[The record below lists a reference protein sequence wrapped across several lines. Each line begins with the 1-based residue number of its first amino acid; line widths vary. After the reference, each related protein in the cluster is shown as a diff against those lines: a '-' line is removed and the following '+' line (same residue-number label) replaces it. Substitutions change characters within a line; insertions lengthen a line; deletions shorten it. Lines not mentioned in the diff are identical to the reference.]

1 MTIIP
6 EAISDERP
14 ENLAMDFERLRQLG
28 IQYIQEL
35 AGEFWTDYNDHDPGI
50 TVLEQL
56 CYALTD
62 LAYRTD
68 FEVQDHLAG
77 KKNEEKPFFLP
88 PIILPCRPLT
98 KLDYRKMLID
108 AVPNLR
114 NAWFEPTSSQEHSL
128 VGLYKIFL
136 DLEDAV
142 EDSQAISQLVKEVYV
157 QNRNLG
163 EDFDQII
170 VLESV
175 YITLY
180 ADIEIESADLLEQ
193 TLAQIY
199 YQLNA
204 FLNPE
209 IKFYSLSELQKE
221 GKPLKEIFEGPLLKH
236 GFIKNEDLLPK
247 PDSLPISEVIKIIMQ
262 VPGVV
267 SAKNL
272 YLKVGEKIYENQF
285 NIATHQKPRLVLS
298 NQAKT
303 GNQNF
308 TINFYKGNAHYD
320 QIDPILY
327 RRYLNELE
335 AAQKRVYRVQEDF
348 TQIPEGRLLQIE
360 EYFSIQNQ
368 FPIIYGVGEEGI
380 PNRPSERRKA
390 QAKQLKGYLMLFEQ
404 LLVNYLAQLA
414 HIKELFSPNTE
425 SQKSY
430 FAKTLEEVPQAQ
442 HFFYADTQD
451 LTQDVLLKTA
461 LPRDY
466 SQGLALLTAQQDNFG
481 NRRNRFLDFLLAIH
495 GETYLQYS
503 ASQKNFYF
511 DQETFQ
517 YFAIRNKT
525 LFFQYLPLIGQARNK
540 AFNYQEDPQAAG
552 NLSGLEIKLSTLLGF
567 NIHNLDPT
575 HETAYHLAKTS
586 TLHVFEQEKLR
597 LFEPADAP
605 SLANWT
611 ENTSL
616 ALQKLS
622 EDIIKENFDFLDEE
636 DIKQTEHHPEEDKL
650 KEKINFYKKIPGLP
664 TYFLRKGLHWKNYRL
679 GQISTAQDD
688 SPWQLV
694 FLENTQET
702 WHLLGT
708 FETETEALQAV
719 KLIWKNL
726 RNYNVASEG
735 LHLFEHILLRPSVE
749 EKKFGVFLIDAE
761 GKPVLRSTEKY
772 DFQTRSEVV
781 KHIAP
786 YLFTYENYSVEQ
798 RKDGNFEI
806 LFQDVDKSTQFVSL
820 RYYESVQEIHEK
832 MEDIFN
838 FLADK
843 TSLTP
848 FKGKIKFFIQTDD
861 DNPPIPEDFF
871 SNMISILLPNWTIR
885 FHNEEFR
892 SVVEHLILENK
903 PANLSAQVHWL
914 NLDSMQSFEKL
925 YQTWTNT
932 KQTENQENKTQL
944 SQLNQ
949 ELTKFLLALIE

>member
-1 MTIIP
+1 MSIIP
-6 EAISDERP
+6 EVISDERP

-28 IQYIQEL
+28 IKYIQEL

-50 TVLEQL
+50 TILEQL

-88 PIILPCRPLT
+88 PVILPCCPLT

-114 NAWFEPTSSQEHSL
+114 NAWFEQTSPDENSL
-128 VGLYKIFL
+128 IGLYKIFL

-142 EDSQAISQLVKEVYV
+142 EDVQNIKQLVRNIYA

-163 EDFDQII
+163 EDFDQIV

-180 ADIEIESADLLEQ
+180 ADIEIENADLLEQ

-221 GKPLKEIFEGPLLKH
+221 GRPLQEIFEGPLLRH

-247 PDSLPISEVIKIIMQ
+247 PDSLPISEVIKIVMQ

-285 NIATHQKPRLVLS
+285 NIASHQKPRLILS
-298 NQAKT
+298 EQSKE

-327 RRYLNELE
+327 KRYLNELE
-335 AAQKRVYRVQEDF
+335 AAQKRVYRAQEDF

-368 FPIIYGVGEEGI
+368 FPVFYGIGEEGI
-380 PNRPSERRKA
+380 PNRPNERRKA

-414 HIKELFSPNTE
+414 HVKELFSPNTE

-430 FAKTLEEVPQAQ
+430 YAQSLLQVPQAEE
-442 HFFYADTQD
+442 FYHTGAEG
-451 LTQDVLLKTA
+451 LIEDVLLKTA
-461 LPRDY
+461 IPNTY
-466 SQGLALLTAQQDNFG
+466 PEGLELLTAQQDNFG

-511 DQETFQ
+511 DQDTFQ

-525 LFFQYLPLIGQARNK
+525 LFFKYLPLLGQARGK
-540 AFNYQEDPQAAG
+540 AFNYQEATETAG
-552 NLSGLEIKLSTLLGF
+552 NLSGLEIKLSTLLGL
-567 NIHNLDPT
+567 NIHSLDPT
-575 HETAYHLAKTS
+575 NETAYHLAKQS
-586 TLHVFEQEKLR
+586 TLHIFEQENLQI
-597 LFEPADAP
+597 FEPSDILRHAQWVEKTAL
-605 SLANWT
+605 SQQGLT
-611 ENTSL
+611 EKVIL
-616 ALQKLS
+616 
-622 EDIIKENFDFLDEE
+622 ENFDFLDEE
-636 DIKQTEHHPEEDKL
+636 DVKQTENHPEEEKL
-650 KEKINFYKKIPGLP
+650 KEKINFYGQEAGFPV
-664 TYFLRKGLHWKNYRL
+664 YFLRDGLQWKNYRL
-679 GQISTAQDD
+679 GQIQEEEN
-688 SPWQLV
+688 SPWRLV
-694 FLENTQET
+694 FYENTQET

-708 FETETEALQAV
+708 FETELEALQAV
-719 KLIWKNL
+719 KVIWKNL
-726 RNYNVASEG
+726 RNYNVSSEG
-735 LHLFEHILLRPSVE
+735 LHLFEHILLRPAVE
-749 EKKFGVFLIDAE
+749 EKQFGVFLLDLQGNPA
-761 GKPVLRSTEKY
+761 LRSVEKY
-772 DFQTRSEVV
+772 DFQTRRSII
-781 KHIAP
+781 KQIAP
-786 YLFTYENYSVEQ
+786 HFFTYENYSVEQ

-806 LFQDVDKSTQFVSL
+806 VFQNEDNTVQFVSL
-820 RYYESVQEIHEK
+820 QYYESVQEIHEK
-832 MEDIFN
+832 MEEVFN

-848 FKGKIKFFIQTDD
+848 FEGKIKLFIQTDED
-861 DNPPIPEDFF
+861 TPPIPEEFF
-871 SNMISILLPNWTIR
+871 SNMISILIPNWTAR
-885 FHNEEFR
+885 FHNDEFR
-892 SVVEHLILENK
+892 SVVENVILENK
-903 PANLSAQVHWL
+903 PANLSAQVHWIGI
-914 NLDSMQSFEKL
+914 NSMQTFEQL
-925 YQTWTNT
+925 HHTWAQA
-932 KQTENQENKTQL
+932 KQIENEENKVQL

-949 ELTKFLLALIE
+949 TLTKFLLALV